1 MMNFNTV
8 NKANTAQS
16 LLPSFSETTDISGKS
31 FQSIFKTVKD
41 NSYDNS
47 LNPYS
52 RDNNDYNS
60 RDDKRYSQDKENY
73 EAVERAVYR
82 DDSPSSKNIKD
93 TNTIQEQN
101 IFERKDFK
109 AVQNSQAETG
119 SNKGIVY
126 NQEIVSN
133 QDMQLEANQEDTI
146 SFKDI
151 LALLQTTVKNNTG
164 EESANEE
171 SAAQEN
177 INLLTDTNTDTN
189 INTDIN
195 NNINI
200 NTNTNTNTN
209 DDTLLQNINT
219 TVKNNTGEES
229 ANEESAAQEN
239 INLLTDTNTDTN
251 INTDINNNININTN
265 TNTNTNTN
273 DDTLLQNINTAV
285 SELNIPDDLKIK
297 FHNFIS
303 LLKNIEQP
311 DLQGFVEY
319 IGALSE
325 DINISD
331 INVENISLEEISE
344 KILGVE
350 TDSGSLEKA
359 YTALQEKISEFTNLP
374 KESYVDIVETEKTEI
389 KDIITSLTNDKPE
402 NTEIINN
409 LSALIDEAVKE
420 TALPS
425 NNEKLELAK
434 NIITVVKAAAEN
446 ILSQPDT
453 VSSDNILENTS
464 AEKEAVVIDNEISGD
479 YVKQT
484 AQLDEDNTLFKQS
497 SDKKILQDTAKD
509 TFKDVVTENMQD
521 SAKESAKKIVKE
533 TLKDVVKEI
542 MKDTIK
548 DTAKQA
554 DTISVKDV
562 QKEFKTA
569 NVEVTESLRG
579 EHNAKA
585 EIKAQTVNLAETD
598 KNLQNNLNQKEMM
611 MVKNNAEENF
621 STSQNDKGNNFNY
634 FLKSSAEVQSKY
646 DTAQSKETQ
655 APYNMKEPRDIERLV
670 RTMQSSVSKG
680 QSKLTVVLTP
690 ENLGRMQIQ
699 LSESGGKITAKFL
712 SDNESSHKLIM
723 AQSDLLKNQLSEKG
737 IVVDNMEFAFNDAMS
752 KQQNNDEHGRKTSKQ
767 NQKGKNFRN
776 QEDNLEVGTEVANNK
791 PTGIY
796 A

>member
-1 MMNFNTV
+1 M
-8 NKANTAQS
+8 
-16 LLPSFSETTDISGKS
+16 
-31 FQSIFKTVKD
+31 
-41 NSYDNS
+41 
-47 LNPYS
+47 
-52 RDNNDYNS
+52 
-60 RDDKRYSQDKENY
+60 
-73 EAVERAVYR
+73 ERAVYR

-200 NTNTNTNTN
+200 NTNT
-209 DDTLLQNINT
+209 
-219 TVKNNTGEES
+219 
-229 ANEESAAQEN
+229 
-239 INLLTDTNTDTN
+239 
-251 INTDINNNININTN
+251 
-265 TNTNTNTN
+265 
-273 DDTLLQNINTAV
+273 DTLLQNINTAV